1 MLLHVWFSSAQGTIL
16 TSVGT
21 TNLLSCHEHR
31 EYWIEWT
38 QDEIIVGSG
47 RFGRHVIVS
56 FRNES
61 ETMTMGAVL
70 LSTYNTSDG
79 YWEFLEENG
88 RFRFVTFIRT
98 LCTTLC
104 VILHID
110 DIMKLAF
117 AQKVGSV

>member
-1 MLLHVWFSSAQGTIL
+1 MLLYIWFSSAQGNIL
-16 TSVGT
+16 KSVPT

-61 ETMTMGAVL
+61 ETITVGAVA
-70 LSTYNTSDG
+70 LSSYDSVG
-79 YWEFLEENG
+79 YWDFLEENG
-88 RFRFVTFIRT
+88 NYVYM
-98 LCTTLC
+98 LL
-104 VILHID
+104 V
-110 DIMKLAF
+110 
-117 AQKVGSV
+117 SPS